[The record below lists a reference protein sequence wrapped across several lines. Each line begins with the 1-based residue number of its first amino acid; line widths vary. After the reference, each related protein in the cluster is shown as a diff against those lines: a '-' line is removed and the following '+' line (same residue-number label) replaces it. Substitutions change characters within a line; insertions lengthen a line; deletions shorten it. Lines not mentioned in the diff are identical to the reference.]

1 MNKTSTTSE
10 NNPGDGKLPSPDADS
25 VIESI
30 PEMNWRDLA
39 LEDYITL
46 FLFWLLALI
55 VFAQVVTRFLPS
67 SPLGWTEEM
76 SRFLLIYVGFLGATI
91 AVRKNTHI
99 YIELVY
105 HFLPTQA
112 AKCLAGLVDLLR
124 TAFLVIATY
133 LAWQVTSQMG
143 GQRMAVMP
151 FPMSYIYGVVAFAFA
166 IMSVRSVQFSW
177 INWREGY
184 AMVERL
190 HVPSKGGT

>member
-1 MNKTSTTSE
+1 MAQQPDKGPEDSE
-10 NNPGDGKLPSPDADS
+10 DLSSGVPSIIDA
-25 VIESI
+25 V
-30 PEMNWRDLA
+30 PEMSWRELA
-39 LEDYITL
+39 FEDYVTL
-46 FLFWLLALI
+46 FLFWLLAVI
-55 VFAQVVTRFLPS
+55 VFAQVTTRFLLS

-105 HFLPTQA
+105 HFLPTRLAKGLA
-112 AKCLAGLVDLLR
+112 ALVDLLR
-124 TAFLVIATY
+124 TVFLVVATY
-133 LAWQVTSQMG
+133 LAWQVTSQLG
-143 GQRMAVMP
+143 GQRMSVMP

-166 IMSVRSVQFSW
+166 LMSLRSVQFAW

-190 HVPSKGGT
+190 HVPGKGGT